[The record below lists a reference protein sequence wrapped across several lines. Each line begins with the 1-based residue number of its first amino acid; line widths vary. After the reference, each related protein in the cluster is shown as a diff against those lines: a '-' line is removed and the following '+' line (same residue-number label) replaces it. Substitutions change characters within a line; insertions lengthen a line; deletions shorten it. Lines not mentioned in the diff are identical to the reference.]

1 MTSLTG
7 RNIGKYRIME
17 RLGRGGMADVYKGY
31 HPRLERYVALKVLHP
46 HLIEGEDFLKRFE
59 REAKTVAALRHPNI
73 VQVFDFDVED
83 DIYYMVMEFIDG
95 GSLKEKLR
103 NLAGDNKFLPQEEV
117 NHIFKQVAN
126 ALGYAHKR
134 GMLHRD
140 VKPSNILL
148 DESGKAYLT
157 DFGIAKIMSGSTQL
171 TATGTLIGTPAY
183 MSPEQ
188 CKGIDASTP
197 SDIYSLGVVLYE
209 LVVGNVPF
217 DADTPL
223 AVLHKHLYEPLP
235 LPSASRNDMS
245 DSMERVILKAL
256 AKEPE
261 DRFQNAFEM
270 LDAFNAALEKEPIN
284 NGTSRYRETPG
295 PLVDNENID
304 EDIEAVETVAMEAFI
319 EPDQKATQENISS
332 PQKTTK
338 PKIKGKKFLFVS
350 IGTIIILALAI
361 IFLIIPNI
369 QRITDFISD
378 QPQQAQVEEIQSGD
392 EEMPPDEPLCPTI
405 DECLQQAREFRS
417 TDEFDPSIEH
427 YFFALSLVPEEEHPP
442 FANIFC
448 EMAEY
453 ALEKDNLQFALDHFH
468 ICIEWTEEDP
478 GLQELRDFA
487 MENINHIEELMQQPE
502 QQR

>member
-95 GSLKEKLR
+95 GSLKEKLHD
-103 NLAGDNKFLPQEEV
+103 LAGDNKLLHQKEV
-117 NHIFKQVAN
+117 NHIFKQIAN
-126 ALGYAHKR
+126 ALGYAHER

-188 CKGIDASTP
+188 CKGIEASTP

-209 LVVGNVPF
+209 MVVGNVPF

-223 AVLHKHLYEPLP
+223 AVLHKHLHEPLP
-235 LPSASRNDMS
+235 LPSASRSDIS

-270 LDAFNAALEKEPIN
+270 LNAFNAALEKEPIN
-284 NGTSRYRETPG
+284 NGTSRYRKTP
-295 PLVDNENID
+295 PTMVDDEND
-304 EDIEAVETVAMEAFI
+304 KDIEAVETVAMETFI
-319 EPDQKATQENISS
+319 EPDQKATQKNS
-332 PQKTTK
+332 PSLQKEH
-338 PKIKGKKFLFVS
+338 KIKKHKKRSKRVLFIS
-350 IGTIIILALAI
+350 IGIVIILTLAT
-361 IFLIIPNI
+361 IFLIIPNA
-369 QRITDFISD
+369 QKITGLISG
-378 QPQQAQVEEIQSGD
+378 QPEQAQVEEIQRVD
-392 EEMPPDEPLCPTI
+392 EEIHPEEPLCPNI
-405 DECLQQAREFRS
+405 EECLHRARELRS

-453 ALEKDNLQFALDHFH
+453 ALEKDDLQFALDHFH

-487 MENINHIEELMQQPE
+487 MENINHIEERMQQSE
-502 QQR
+502 